1 MVFVWRLPF
10 NDATLGY
17 VVADFLDR
25 VDEGHWF
32 LYFVIVSVSPIL
44 ESDSDRATTWLVA
57 EWIGAEFILYFHW
70 VLLLVI
76 VSKSKRFHPGK
87 FCVPIWKFFASATK
101 GNFFYTTQMAHQ
113 ATRAVTYTE
122 FYDGPRSDVEVPH
135 GRPLQHP
142 PNFPWVLWVLIEY
155 RLPLLAHLCLD
166 ASRESK
172 EEVSVL

>member
-10 NDATLGY
+10 DDATLLNISRY
-17 VVADFLDR
+17 LLDC
-25 VDEGHWF
+25 VNKCHWL

-70 VLLLVI
+70 VVLLVI

-87 FCVPIWKFFASATK
+87 FCVPLWKFFASATK

-113 ATRAVTYTE
+113 ATRAVTYSKP
-122 FYDGPRSDVEVPH
+122 DRPRSDVEVLIGNPC
-135 GRPLQHP
+135 RFFPV
-142 PNFPWVLWVLIEY
+142 PWVPHRNTDY
-155 RLPLLAHLCLD
+155 PY
-166 ASRESK
+166 
-172 EEVSVL
+172 